1 MCLHGFS
8 GSGADF
14 EPIAQ
19 SFLCI
24 APDLTGHGRSPKPT
38 EPQAYR
44 CAEQFE
50 AIRHTVHAQ
59 RLQRPILLG
68 YSMGGRLA
76 LQLACARHA
85 AFSAL
90 VLIGAT
96 PGLRG
101 EAERLARREADETLA
116 SDIEKKGIA
125 WFAEHW
131 SQTPIIASQ
140 QSIMDPWKTK
150 MQRRRQEN
158 SPHALA
164 MSLRHAGVGVMK
176 PVWDKLHTLH
186 LPTLLITGCDDTKF
200 TAIASEMA
208 SLLPH
213 TRHIALDGAGH
224 CAHLENISGFHAA
237 LQQFCADL

>member
-1 MCLHGFS
+1 LHGFS

-14 EPIAQ
+14 EAIAQ

-24 APDLTGHGRSPKPT
+24 APDLIGHGCSPKPT
-38 EPQAYR
+38 GPQAYR
-44 CAEQFE
+44 CSQQIE
-50 AIRHTVHAQ
+50 AIWHTVHAQ

-76 LQLACARHA
+76 LQLACARPA

-101 EAERLARREADETLA
+101 EAARLARREADDKLA
-116 SDIEKKGIA
+116 SNIEEKGIT

-140 QSIMDPWKTK
+140 QRIVDPWKAN

-158 SPHALA
+158 LPHTLA
-164 MSLRHAGVGVMK
+164 MNLRHAGLGVMK
-176 PVWDKLHTLH
+176 PEWDKLNTLN
-186 LPTLLITGCDDTKF
+186 LPTLLITGRDDTKF

-213 TRHIALDGAGH
+213 ARHVPLDGAGH
-224 CAHLENISGFHAA
+224 CAHLENIGGFHAA